1 MSLAGDGSPVGEGD
15 GAAYPARGGWEKGW
29 QNMPDDLSMDDGAG
43 ERSAYGA
50 VATAVRELL
59 GGLRLGEPLRSGS
72 LTLAPLLPADGD
84 MKRQTGYLPLEEALR
99 RKLLAISEHAQA
111 QVPELLATSTA
122 ETPVILVGGE
132 QVVGGLQN
140 RVLNTTILVAAK
152 SELRIPVTCVEA
164 GRWHESYDDY
174 EDYEAP
180 TTSTGAGGDETQ
192 PATARADKRAF
203 AAEEAAYSSLRKLHS
218 KAVTASLSAGAGHR
232 SDQSAVWGEVG
243 ERMRRSAAY
252 SPSGA
257 MRALYR
263 TPERAKKLK
272 ETMDGLQRPDGALG
286 FVAALGSDVLGA
298 ELFTDE
304 ALADAYWEKLARTY
318 AVEALDAGEPS
329 TKAATETPDEAPNA
343 HEARLLEQALAAEI
357 AVHPSPGL
365 GTDARLV
372 GNHVSGAGLVYDGS
386 VVHLSLFPED
396 ADSDEAQ
403 PQQTRR
409 HYHGRPR
416 PQTQPSNTTSDQE
429 EQA

>member
-1 MSLAGDGSPVGEGD
+1 
-15 GAAYPARGGWEKGW
+15 
-29 QNMPDDLSMDDGAG
+29 MPDDLSMDDGAD
-43 ERSAYGA
+43 ESSAYRA

-59 GGLRLGEPLRSGS
+59 GGLRLGEPLCSGA
-72 LTLAPLLPADGD
+72 LTLAPLLPADGNV
-84 MKRQTGYLPLEEALR
+84 KRQTGYLPLEEALR
-99 RKLLAISEHAQA
+99 RKLVVISEQAQA

-164 GRWHESYDDY
+164 GRWHESY
-174 EDYEAP
+174 ENYEAP
-180 TTSTGAGGDETQ
+180 TTSTGTDGDETQ
-192 PATARADKRAF
+192 PPATAQADRRAF
-203 AAEEAAYSSLRKLHS
+203 AAEEAAYSSLRKLHA
-218 KAVTASLSAGAGHR
+218 KAVTASLSAGGGHR
-232 SDQSAVWGEVG
+232 SDQSAVWSEVQ
-243 ERMRRSAAY
+243 ERMASSAAY

-257 MRALYR
+257 MHAMYRA
-263 TPERAKKLK
+263 PERAKKLK
-272 ETMDGLQRPDGALG
+272 ETMDGLRRPEGALG

-318 AVEALDAGEPS
+318 AVEALDAGEP
-329 TKAATETPDEAPNA
+329 TQATTETPDEASNA
-343 HEARLLEQALAAEI
+343 REARLLEQALAAEI

-365 GTDARLV
+365 GADARLV
-372 GNHVSGAGLVYDGS
+372 GSHVSGAGLVYDGT
-386 VVHLSLFPED
+386 VVHLSLFPDD

-403 PQQTRR
+403 PQTTRR

-416 PQTQPSNTTSDQE
+416 PQTQPANPTSNQE
-429 EQA
+429 QRA

>member
-1 MSLAGDGSPVGEGD
+1 MDG
-15 GAAYPARGGWEKGW
+15 
-29 QNMPDDLSMDDGAG
+29 GAG
-43 ERSAYGA
+43 ENSADSA

-72 LTLAPLLPADGD
+72 LTLAPLLPADGNV
-84 MKRQTGYLPLEEALR
+84 KRQTGYLPLEEALR
-99 RKLLAISEHAQA
+99 RKLVAISEQAQA

-164 GRWHESYDDY
+164 GRWHESYEDY
-174 EDYEAP
+174 EDHEAP
-180 TTSTGAGGDETQ
+180 TTSTGTDGDETQ
-192 PATARADKRAF
+192 QPATVRSDKRAF
-203 AAEEAAYSSLRKLHS
+203 AAEEAAYSSLRKLHA

-232 SDQSAVWGEVG
+232 SDQSAVWNEVG
-243 ERMRRSAAY
+243 ERMLRSSAY

-272 ETMDGLQRPDGALG
+272 ETMDGLQRPEGALG
-286 FVAALGSDVLGA
+286 FVAALGSDILGA

-318 AVEALDAGEPS
+318 AVEALDASES
-329 TKAATETPDEAPNA
+329 ITQAATETPDEASTA
-343 HEARLLEQALAAEI
+343 REARLLEQALAAEI

-372 GNHVSGAGLVYDGS
+372 GSHVSGAGLVYDGS

-403 PQQTRR
+403 PQPTRR
-409 HYHGRPR
+409 HLHGRPR
-416 PQTQPSNTTSDQE
+416 PQTQPSTATSDQE
-429 EQA
+429 QQP